1 MHPATS
7 ARAWGLP
14 YQDVAVSGSPGGQNG
29 HGGPEQAARL
39 WIRAVMQEDDWDT
52 AWALTDEVF
61 RLAQVQAWLWPHRHD
76 LELAGDDLDELAG
89 SLCRE
94 GPEHALWEEFA
105 DMVLQTY
112 RDTWLEFDLRRWS
125 VAGRPRLVAPDLE
138 VVVFT
143 RREDPVIQTEQA
155 VYVARPFLMRFDGGA
170 WAVAHAGSDQLPV
183 PGWPPE
189 FPAASAP
196 E

>member
-1 MHPATS
+1 M
-7 ARAWGLP
+7 G
-14 YQDVAVSGSPGGQNG
+14 DGE
-29 HGGPEQAARL
+29 GPEQAARR
-39 WIRAVMQEDDWDT
+39 WVTAVMADGDWAA
-52 AWALTDEVF
+52 AWALTDDVF
-61 RLAQVQAWLWPHRHD
+61 RLAQVQAWLWPHRED
-76 LELAGDDLDELAG
+76 PQLLGEDLDELAA
-89 SLCRE
+89 SLCEE
-94 GPEHALWEEFA
+94 GPEHPLWEEFA

-125 VAGRPRLVAPDLE
+125 VVGQPRLVAPDLE

-155 VYVARPFLMRFDGGA
+155 LYVARPFLMRFSDGA
-170 WAVAHAGSDQLPV
+170 WLVAHAGSDRQPL

-189 FPAASAP
+189 FPPASSP